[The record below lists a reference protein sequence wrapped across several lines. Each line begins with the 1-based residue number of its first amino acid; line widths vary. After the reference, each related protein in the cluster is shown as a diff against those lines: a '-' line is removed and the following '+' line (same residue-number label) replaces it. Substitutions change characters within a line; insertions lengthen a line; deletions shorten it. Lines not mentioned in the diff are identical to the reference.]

1 MQEERQ
7 IIPISNLTSIDNTK
21 IVSSSNVPAS
31 VVLGNLIFEKRY
43 DDAVKLGEELLCKDK
58 FSPMLNCDMMV
69 LYYKLRKLDDQN
81 VIKAIECAKKAII
94 KGHNTGYCQQR
105 LSVML
110 KKQKF
115 YHKALQLCDVVLS
128 ENFKF
133 SAHGCGTKNDF
144 SQRRD
149 FFVKHISN
157 AADKSEDI
165 LFTSEEVNEIFNN
178 STLLL

>member
-1 MQEERQ
+1 MQEEREM
-7 IIPISNLTSIDNTK
+7 IPVSNLTSVDNNM
-21 IVSSSNVPAS
+21 IVASSKVPAS
-31 VVLGNLIFEKRY
+31 LMLGDLIFEKKY
-43 DDAVKLGEELLCKDK
+43 DEALKLGEELLKKDA
-58 FSPMLNCDMMV
+58 FSPMLNCNMMV
-69 LYYKLRKLDDQN
+69 LYYKLRKQDNQN
-81 VIKAIECAKKAII
+81 VAKAIECARIAIM

-128 ENFKF
+128 DNFKF

-149 FFVKHISN
+149 FFAQHILK
-157 AADKSEDI
+157 AQDKPEDI
-165 LFTSEEVNEIFNN
+165 LFTNEEVNEIFNN